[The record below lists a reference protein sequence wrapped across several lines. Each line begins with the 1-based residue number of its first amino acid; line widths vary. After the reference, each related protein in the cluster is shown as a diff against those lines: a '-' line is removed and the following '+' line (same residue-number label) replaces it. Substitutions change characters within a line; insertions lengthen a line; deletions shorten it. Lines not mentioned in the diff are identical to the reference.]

1 MKRLWYLLVVCA
13 LGATAQN
20 PPQAQEQGQLPPG
33 APVRQMTNLSEKT
46 EAPSYSDLNCSGY
59 ITKQAP
65 STANY
70 VAGGAESPVASQFGQ
85 DDIVFLTGSGYE
97 VGQRY
102 SIVRAVKDPNRQE
115 MFPRQHADVLAVGQP
130 YQDIGHVRVLSLRG
144 SMAIAVV
151 EFSCTALTGG
161 DYAVPFQERA
171 QVAYHP
177 KGAFEQWPASVTG
190 LQGRIVMANDFDT
203 IVAAGHKVYLNVGA
217 DKGVKPGDYF
227 RVLRS
232 YDPKTMD
239 PIEALSDKQ
248 PVPEDTQKNVIRTT
262 PAQYKAY
269 PLQAIGEMVVLH
281 VTPSSSTAMITLS
294 LRSINVG
301 DRVEMEGA
309 PAAAPSTGQR

>member
-1 MKRLWYLLVVCA
+1 MKRLWLLLVACA

-20 PPQAQEQGQLPPG
+20 PSQAQEQGQLPPG
-33 APVRQMTNLSEKT
+33 APVRQMTNLVEKA
-46 EAPSYSDLNCSGY
+46 EAPSYTDLNCSGY
-59 ITKQAP
+59 ISKQAP
-65 STANY
+65 STANF
-70 VAGGAESPVASQFGQ
+70 VAGGAESPVSSQFGQ
-85 DDIVFLTGSGYE
+85 DDTIFFNGSGYE

-102 SIVRAVKDPNRQE
+102 SIVRAVKDPNRME
-115 MFPRQHADVLAVGQP
+115 MFPHQHADVLAVGQP
-130 YQDIGHVRVLSLRG
+130 YQDIAHARVVSLRG
-144 SMAIAVV
+144 SMAIAVID
-151 EFSCTALTGG
+151 FSCTAVTAG
-161 DYAVPFQERA
+161 DYVVPFQERA